1 MEQDQ
6 KEFLNSALKSVKN
19 SSQKMKN
26 SINQNDMKQC
36 LKNANELLS
45 ELKTSLLSPKNYYQ
59 LYSAIFDEIIYLQNY
74 FRDESKRG
82 RRIKELY
89 ETVQHS
95 ISAIPRVYLLIIVG
109 TIFIESEQCEK
120 KEEVIYD
127 IIQMSK
133 GVQNPIRGL
142 FTRYFLLKMLK
153 DYLNCIDYLIDNFK
167 DMNKLWIRINKMN
180 NVSVEQIVNIRN
192 DMKVLVG
199 ENINRL
205 ACLNNLNSDIYR
217 DKILIPIFQIISLS
231 NDEICQQY
239 IIECLIHAF
248 PDEFN
253 IKSMD
258 FILNSLPNM
267 NPKIDINNI
276 IISILDKLTKFDNP
290 QKKIDIQSNDIL
302 RKLDESI
309 KIIINEYNN
318 NYNKNK
324 DILKIIQLQNSYLK
338 FILNFITF
346 DNPEIKYKSINE
358 ITSNLYDILNKEIG
372 NKKLS
377 NEGMRLINI
386 FLNELLESPISI
398 FKIKNF
404 PDLMFFLEGEYKTSL
419 TLRIINSFVNDF
431 NRGNIDSYDKMES
444 LIEFITPMIKNDNYL
459 DYNEILFD
467 DEQNTISKLVYIPS
481 SHNPQEQFEMICLLK
496 NTLIDFSKC
505 ENLEI
510 SNKKLVYYYSNLVN
524 ILLLLIYGVNEAYG
538 NKKGINNIKISKK
551 NKIHINFSNNYN
563 IEDFDLEKEDSFL
576 LFYQNVYKTI
586 NEILNELSKL
596 SPHISFKLY
605 LECVNNSNQLKLSN
619 KNKYEELC
627 YSFLSSALELII
639 NGKISEEKKFEF
651 LTNLYGTILNNKTLS
666 EDNYINLAN
675 NLEKISIS
683 LLKRK
688 EQCIS
693 MINCSKLYYNVILK
707 KKDKLTECLLK
718 AKKFA
723 EYAMTS
729 PNNAI
734 LFIYILNEYMRYDL
748 LIPNFNNDV
757 DSKYINELIELIKN
771 YIVTIKSENKNRE
784 IGDYIEN
791 YFINTILT
799 IKDRREK
806 NNLGECGK
814 ILLELNLGNI

>member
-6 KEFLNSALKSVKN
+6 KEFLNSALKSVKT
-19 SSQKMKN
+19 SSQQMKN
-26 SINQNDMKQC
+26 SINQNDMRQC
-36 LKNANELLS
+36 LKYANELLS
-45 ELKTSLLSPKNYYQ
+45 ELKTSLLSPSNYYQ

-89 ETVQHS
+89 ETVQQS
-95 ISAIPRVYLLIIVG
+95 ISVVPRVYLLIIVG

-127 IIQMSK
+127 IIQMIK

-142 FTRYFLLKMLK
+142 FIRYFLLKMLK
-153 DYLNCIDYLIDNFK
+153 DYLNCFHLIDNFK

-180 NVSVEQIVNIRN
+180 NFSFEQIINIRN
-192 DMKVLVG
+192 DMKVLIG

-205 ACLNNLNSDIYR
+205 ACLNNLNSDFYR
-217 DKILIPIFQIISLS
+217 NKILIPIFQIISLS
-231 NDEICQQY
+231 NDDISQQY

-258 FILNSLPNM
+258 IILNSFSNM

-276 IISILDKLTKFDNP
+276 IISILDKF
-290 QKKIDIQSNDIL
+290 
-302 RKLDESI
+302 
-309 KIIINEYNN
+309 
-318 NYNKNK
+318 K
-324 DILKIIQLQNSYLK
+324 DIIKIIQLQNSYLK
-338 FILNFITF
+338 FILNYNNF

-358 ITSNLYDILNKEIG
+358 IIGNFYEILNKEIG

-377 NEGMRLINI
+377 KEGMRLINI
-386 FLNELLESPISI
+386 LLNELLKSPISI
-398 FKIKNF
+398 FKIKHF

-419 TLRIINSFVNDF
+419 TLRIINSFVNEF

-444 LIEFITPMIKNDNYL
+444 LIEFIKPMIQNDNNIN
-459 DYNEILFD
+459 YNEKIFD
-467 DEQNTISKLVYIPS
+467 DEQSTISKLVYIPS
-481 SHNPQEQFEMICLLK
+481 SHNPQEQYEMICLLK
-496 NTLIDFSKC
+496 KTLIDFAKS
-505 ENLEI
+505 ENIEI
-510 SNKKLVYYYSNLVN
+510 SNKKLIYYYSNLVN
-524 ILLLLIYGVNEAYG
+524 ALLLLIYGVNEAYG
-538 NKKGINNIKISKK
+538 NKKGINNILKK
-551 NKIHINFSNNYN
+551 NKIQINFANNYN
-563 IEDFDLEKEDSFL
+563 IEQFDLENEDSFF

-586 NEILNELSKL
+586 NEILNELSII
-596 SPHISFKLY
+596 SPNISFKLY
-605 LECVNNSNQLKLSN
+605 LECAENCNKLKSSN

-627 YSFLSSALELII
+627 YIFLSSALDLII
-639 NGKISEEKKFEF
+639 NGKISEQKRFDF
-651 LTNLYGTILNNKTLS
+651 LTNFFGTILNNKILS

-683 LLKRK
+683 LFKRK

-693 MINCSKLYYNVILK
+693 MINCSKLYYNDILK
-707 KKDKLTECLLK
+707 KKDKVSECLLK

-734 LFIYILNEYMRYDL
+734 LFIYILNEYMRYLKIKIRKL
-748 LIPNFNNDV
+748 LI
-757 DSKYINELIELIKN
+757 
-771 YIVTIKSENKNRE
+771 
-784 IGDYIEN
+784 
-791 YFINTILT
+791 IL
-799 IKDRREK
+799 
-806 NNLGECGK
+806 K
-814 ILLELNLGNI
+814 IIL

>member
-6 KEFLNSALKSVKN
+6 KEFLNSALKSVKI

-26 SINQNDMKQC
+26 SINQNDMRQC

-59 LYSAIFDEIIYLQNY
+59 LFSAIFDEIIYLQNY

-89 ETVQHS
+89 ETVQQS
-95 ISAIPRVYLLIIVG
+95 ISVVPRVYLLIIVG

-127 IIQMSK
+127 IIQMIK

-142 FTRYFLLKMLK
+142 FIRYFLLKMLK
-153 DYLNCIDYLIDNFK
+153 DYLNCFHLIDNFK

-180 NVSVEQIVNIRN
+180 NFSFEQIVNIRN
-192 DMKVLVG
+192 DMKVLIG

-205 ACLNNLNSDIYR
+205 ACLNNLNSDFYR
-217 DKILIPIFQIISLS
+217 NKILIPIFQIISLS
-231 NDEICQQY
+231 NDDISQQY

-258 FILNSLPNM
+258 IILNSFSNM

-276 IISILDKLTKFDNP
+276 IISILDKLSRFDNP
-290 QKKIDIQSNDIL
+290 QKKIDIQSNDIF

-324 DILKIIQLQNSYLK
+324 DIIKIIQLQNSYLK
-338 FILNFITF
+338 FILNYNNF

-358 ITSNLYDILNKEIG
+358 IIGNFYEILNKEIG

-377 NEGMRLINI
+377 KEGMRLINI
-386 FLNELLESPISI
+386 LLNELLKSPISI
-398 FKIKNF
+398 FKIKHF

-419 TLRIINSFVNDF
+419 TLRIINSFANEF

-444 LIEFITPMIKNDNYL
+444 LIEFIKPMIQNDNNIN
-459 DYNEILFD
+459 YNEKIFD
-467 DEQNTISKLVYIPS
+467 DEQSTISKLVYIPS
-481 SHNPQEQFEMICLLK
+481 SHNPQEQYEMICLLK
-496 NTLIDFSKC
+496 KTLIDFAKS
-505 ENLEI
+505 ENIEI
-510 SNKKLVYYYSNLVN
+510 SNKKLIYYYSNLVN
-524 ILLLLIYGVNEAYG
+524 ALLLLIYGVNEAYG
-538 NKKGINNIKISKK
+538 NKKGINNILKK
-551 NKIHINFSNNYN
+551 NKIQINFANNYN
-563 IEDFDLEKEDSFL
+563 IEQFDLENEDSFF

-586 NEILNELSKL
+586 NEILNELSII
-596 SPHISFKLY
+596 SPNISFKLY
-605 LECVNNSNQLKLSN
+605 LECAENCNKLKSSN

-627 YSFLSSALELII
+627 YIFLSSALDLII
-639 NGKISEEKKFEF
+639 NGKISEQKRFDF
-651 LTNLYGTILNNKTLS
+651 LTNFFGTILNNKILS

-683 LLKRK
+683 LFKRK

-693 MINCSKLYYNVILK
+693 MINCSKLYYNEILK
-707 KKDKLTECLLK
+707 KKDKVSECLLK

-748 LIPNFNNDV
+748 LIPNFNKDIE
-757 DSKYINELIELIKN
+757 SKNINELIELIKN
-771 YIVTIKSENKNRE
+771 YIVTIKSENKNKE
-784 IGDYIEN
+784 IADYIEN
-791 YFINTILT
+791 YFINTLFT
-799 IKDRREK
+799 IKEKREK

-814 ILLELNLGNI
+814 ILLELNFGNI